1 MPIGIHTDPTVKAE
15 ILAKIRDQGMS
26 VMEASAS
33 YGVHSKTIYGWLR
46 TGVVNSDRSLVLE
59 LNRLRKENEQL
70 YRLLGRATAEM
81 QKSKR

>member
-1 MPIGIHTDPTVKAE
+1 MPIGIHTDPALKAE
-15 ILAKIRDQGMS
+15 ILRKIRDQGMS
-26 VMEASAS
+26 VTEASTS

-46 TGVVNSDRSLVLE
+46 NGVVNSDRSLVLE

>member
-1 MPIGIHTDPTVKAE
+1 MPIGIHTDPALKAE
-15 ILAKIRDQGMS
+15 ILAKIRDQGVS
-26 VMEASAS
+26 VMEASSS

-46 TGVVNSDRSLVLE
+46 NGVVNSDRSLVLE